1 MLIIKK
7 IIGQIMKKSQENWK
21 NGKDLEKI
29 S

>member
-1 MLIIKK
+1 MLMIKK
-7 IIGQIMKKSQENWK
+7 IIGQIMKKSQENSK